1 MSKKRFKDPDAEV
14 IIVADDPSGYTNF
27 RVRQEDISRSAE
39 SSKNDKQQYR
49 ALHDFKSLVEDLD
62 NGSKSANRQIQIEKN
77 GKQEYRQVFLNTDSD
92 GTIQASILKNNN
104 ERYLEG
110 KKASKVAARK
120 NKQIDRIAKR
130 QNRKMDK
137 M

>member
-1 MSKKRFKDPDAEV
+1 MAEKRFKDPDAEV
-14 IIVADDPSGYTNF
+14 IIVAKDPSGYTNF

-39 SSKNDKQQYR
+39 SSKNNKQQYR
-49 ALHDFKSLVEDLD
+49 SLHDFKSSVEDLD
-62 NGSKSANRQIQIEKN
+62 NGANMATRQIQIEKN
-77 GKQEYRQVFLNTDSD
+77 GKQKYRQVFLNTDSD
-92 GTIQASILKNNN
+92 GAVQASIFKNNN

-130 QNRKMDK
+130 QNRKMNK